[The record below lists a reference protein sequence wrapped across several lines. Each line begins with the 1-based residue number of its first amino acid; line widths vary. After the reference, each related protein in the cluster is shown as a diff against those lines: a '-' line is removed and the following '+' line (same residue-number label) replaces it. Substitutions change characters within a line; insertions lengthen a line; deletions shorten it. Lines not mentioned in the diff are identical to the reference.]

1 MNEELRIIIRAVTD
15 EARRNIAAVREE
27 LENVQD
33 TSSESGK
40 AVDAAMKG
48 FAKGAA
54 MAMAAVTALTAAMT
68 TLGKSAQEVQKGF
81 DKLNTTFLNA
91 GSTTAKASNTYKELF
106 RFLGEHDKA
115 IETAQSLALITTEE
129 EKLAQW
135 TNILQGA
142 FAEMGDKLPIEGL
155 AEAANETINT
165 GVVTGVFA
173 DALNWAKVSE
183 DGFNEALAQTS
194 SLSEREALVR
204 NTLNGLYGNSAKLY
218 EQNSQATL
226 RYNESQANLNI
237 TLAQA
242 SGYTT
247 PLLTA
252 LNELSTSLLTFFAP
266 ALQTVAIYLTAF
278 IQLMAEAVVW
288 VGNFFGM
295 FSSSSETAAADVDGY
310 RKAVEDYQNSLRNAF
325 SGSNGE
331 MDENLDKIN
340 KLKKAT
346 MGFDELNIVSSQ
358 SASSSGGGSD
368 AGKLPV
374 APNPADFGLGGSN
387 MDFSAMTKSIKEAK
401 EQLQVLLPIV
411 GGIGAAFLG
420 WKIYDFIRDIRLLN
434 SGLATVQDLARRLG
448 NKGFEEAFGVHPQ
461 KVMNETENKLKSI
474 KSKAGGILT
483 TLGLTVAVLATVSA
497 VTNGLNLGNIIALLG
512 GLATAIG
519 GIYLLLGPLAAS
531 IAVVVAGLAL
541 MVVGVI
547 DFINQ
552 GPTLANTFL
561 IIGGAIAVAVGLATA
576 GLSVLLS
583 IAIAAGVAIIAFI
596 AAIALEE
603 PAIMTTKE
611 AQEALTAAKERAAEA
626 ENGYIS
632 AVDAAESAMNRL
644 KKAEKDAGVTGAELY
659 KQVQDGT
666 LDYADMTDAQKEVY
680 KAYLDNEKKQAD
692 LKAATEELNKA
703 KKAETIASFE
713 NQLALAKESG
723 SYDEFKKSVVAAFEA
738 GELSADEAR
747 ELIGKS
753 MSEMGDDAQQ
763 TFMEDL
769 PSSIKEGLNP
779 SKYETTRK
787 KMGDWLK
794 AAGKWFIES
803 IWQPVKD
810 FWNKHI
816 APIFTKK
823 WWSDKFNAIKDGAK
837 AGLNGVISAVEGA
850 INGIIKK
857 INTLSWKIPD
867 WVPVFGG
874 DTFGFNMKL
883 VSIPR
888 LATGGIVTQS
898 TLANIGERGKEAVLP
913 LENNTGWMDTL
924 ADRIAS
930 RNNTPTR
937 VVLAVD
943 GRELGYATI
952 NSINGI
958 TAQTGKLQLSLY

>member
-40 AVDAAMKG
+40 AVDTAMKG

-68 TLGKSAQEVQKGF
+68 ALGKSAQEVQKGF

-106 RFLGEHDKA
+106 SFLGEHDKA

-165 GVVTGVFA
+165 GVVTGVFT

-204 NTLNGLYGNSAKLY
+204 STLNGLYSNSAKLY

-266 ALQTVAIYLTAF
+266 ALQTVATYLTAF
-278 IQLMAEAVVW
+278 IQLMAEAIVW
-288 VGNFFGM
+288 VGNFFGL
-295 FSSSSETAAADVDGY
+295 FSESSETAAADVDGY

-325 SGSNGE
+325 SGSNSE

-358 SASSSGGGSD
+358 SASSSGGGSGAGVG
-368 AGKLPV
+368 AGKLPA
-374 APNPADFGLGGSN
+374 APNPSDFGLGGGS
-387 MDFSAMTKSIKEAK
+387 MDFSVMTEGIKEAK
-401 EQLQVLLPIV
+401 EEIKGILTLV
-411 GGIGAAFLG
+411 GLIGAGILAWKFVSILPTLKEAVGWILKYNGNMATLVATEKFLG
-420 WKIYDFIRDIRLLN
+420 GEAINMAIKLQKI
-434 SGLATVQDLARRLG
+434 
-448 NKGFEEAFGVHPQ
+448 
-461 KVMNETENKLKSI
+461 
-474 KSKAGGILT
+474 GGILLIVAGT
-483 TLGLTVAVLATVSA
+483 MLAIKGYTDAWVNGANIENITAMITGAGIAALGAYLAFGTLGAGIVALA
-497 VTNGLNLGNIIALLG
+497 
-512 GLATAIG
+512 
-519 GIYLLLGPLAAS
+519 
-531 IAVVVAGLAL
+531 AGLAL
-541 MVVGVI
+541 MVVGVK
-547 DFINQ
+547 DFIKN

-561 IIGGAIAVAVGLATA
+561 IIGGAIAVAIGLATA

-583 IAIAAGVAIIAFI
+583 AIIAAAVAVVAFT
-596 AAIALEE
+596 AAILLEE
-603 PAIMTTKE
+603 PAIMSVDE
-611 AQEALTAAKERAAEA
+611 AQKLHAETIEALMNAEMNYANVMDKAEA
-626 ENGYIS
+626 
-632 AVDAAESAMNRL
+632 AMKRL
-644 KKAEKDAGVTGAELY
+644 EDAEKAAGMSGKDLY
-659 KQVQDGT
+659 NQVSNGT
-666 LDYADMTDAQKEVY
+666 LTYGELTDAQKELY
-680 KAYLDNEKKQAD
+680 KAYIDNEQKQKEVEEATKSLKEAKD
-692 LKAATEELNKA
+692 AERKAAWE
-703 KKAETIASFE
+703 S
-713 NQLALAKESG
+713 QLALAKESE

-747 ELIGKS
+747 EQIGKS
-753 MSEMGDDAQQ
+753 MSEMSTDAQQ
-763 TFMEDL
+763 TFMQDL

-779 SKYETTRK
+779 NKYETTRK
-787 KMGDWLK
+787 KMGDWFK

-810 FWNKHI
+810 FWNKYI
-816 APIFTKK
+816 APIFTKQ
-823 WWSDKFNAIKDGAK
+823 WWSNKFNAIKDGAK
-837 AGLNGVISAVEGA
+837 AGLNGVISAVESA